1 MDVSS
6 QLQDLATLSQK
17 KSPGYPLDRQLCGPL
32 SWSGCNGEEKVW
44 IMLLRVN
51 ALTLI
56 HGKLKNLE
64 DCSENSMKVFS
75 FVSCF
80 GSIDVIDRKSVV

>member
-1 MDVSS
+1 M
-6 QLQDLATLSQK
+6 
-17 KSPGYPLDRQLCGPL
+17 
-32 SWSGCNGEEKVW
+32 
-44 IMLLRVN
+44 LRVN

-56 HGKLKNLE
+56 HGKLKNLD

-80 GSIDVIDRKSVV
+80 RSIEGMGIVWTLSE